1 MLGFTPS
8 LGLLRFAAVVGL
20 SYSTCVTVGLVHNHA
35 SCITLRFFF
44 SHWHNSVRDE
54 GPVIPAGLLP
64 DSTTDGLR
72 DLFLPRHLSSI
83 FHLLIFHPWPSTH
96 YNDDNHNT
104 AAPRVGSSLSLVD
117 KTTHCERG
125 GPAVSSP
132 SLPSRKERRPLSL
145 PLRVIRAIL
154 AFIAGF
160 RAVFLLSPSPSTPST
175 LPEDSRMA
183 VRWQPSPFPRVG
195 MVVRC
200 GSEGHG
206 AVVLDM
212 PLEWRDGLI
221 CDRAFLV
228 FVPLL
233 GSGRIQPSVLGYSNA
248 LVCALTSSRRAFH

>member
-1 MLGFTPS
+1 M
-8 LGLLRFAAVVGL
+8 
-20 SYSTCVTVGLVHNHA
+20 HHA
-35 SCITLRFFF
+35 SPFFF
-44 SHWHNSVRDE
+44 LIGTTRYEMRALSSPLDFCQTVLQTAYATCSCRDTC
-54 GPVIPAGLLP
+54 LP
-64 DSTTDGLR
+64 
-72 DLFLPRHLSSI
+72 SSI
-83 FHLLIFHPWPSTH
+83 FSSSILGLQPITMMTTTTPQP
-96 YNDDNHNT
+96 
-104 AAPRVGSSLSLVD
+104 APRVGSSLSLVD

-154 AFIAGF
+154 TFIAGF